1 MLEIH
6 LLPHY
11 EALSAKN
18 PFGEAVTNP
27 LFLEHQRLTA
37 EAVPSHLLTVN
48 TYGAGTGK
56 TLAALLG
63 WLAMGPARGSPLP
76 NMLFIAPTNELIAQH
91 VTTIQKFAAR
101 AGLDIHVI
109 HVDSRT
115 LRALDTPHA
124 HERVGERLNRLIEN
138 PQDYGYVGRKPIVVV
153 TNPDIFYYA
162 LYFSAYNRID
172 RRNLFERFLLRFD
185 YVVIDE
191 FHYYSPK
198 QLACFLFFF
207 ALCKEWG
214 YFDDGRRV
222 CLLSA
227 TPEQEIRTY
236 LGRLFEPN
244 QMAWIA
250 PEDLSPSG
258 NGLKRTPALAPLTL
272 RIINGTINDFTAS
285 KDGQALLRQWF
296 NERRDG
302 ALISNA
308 LWRINAAHSALRDAG
323 FRNSMARLTGA
334 ERTDRRRAAPF
345 SQLLLATPTVDIGYN
360 FEKLGKTRQPLDFII
375 FDARTRDA
383 FLQRLARAGRV
394 LGRPQTNVPSD
405 AVALMDEEAYRALMP
420 FDGQTLSRM
429 DFVHA
434 VQSAMRPRFDL
445 YAYLRSYAVLE
456 AFRPIFNLE
465 RMTRPDL
472 HEWIGR
478 LFGLVRD
485 IFAPDTRRN
494 NYWSLRRW
502 LAFHE
507 KLERL
512 VVRKEGTA
520 LPDVLD
526 EYVRWHVGGVGQG
539 VSDEH
544 MVDVR
549 RHLASDRQAQ
559 QRVREWGEG
568 QYHLTEALYNFREA
582 FQAPTACVSDP
593 HHLLSDSAT
602 TLYDALHVAAHFKVD
617 WFADRHAFEQAIGK
631 CVEEADLYCHIRG
644 WRPTQLTFSFYY
656 REPTLP
662 RERFEPLY
670 TRRPVVLK
678 GLRLQGHSPGHEGLF
693 PLDEAL
699 RQAIEN
705 QWVPL
710 LIGRPQD
717 EGRLRA
723 LLYGRDIILRYLD
736 VSFAEGTTRYPAIV
750 GTAAFIVHAE
760 LEGYLRFRAKL
771 EDNAP
776 IFVGR

>member
-6 LLPHY
+6 LSPHY

-18 PFGEAVTNP
+18 PFGEAVTGP

-37 EAVPSHLLTVN
+37 EAVPSHPLTVN

-63 WLAMGPARGSPLP
+63 WLAIGQARGSPLP

-91 VTTIQKFAAR
+91 VTTIQKFADQ
-101 AGLDIHVI
+101 AGLDVHVI

-115 LRALDTPHA
+115 LRELDTPHA
-124 HERVGERLNRLIEN
+124 HERIGERLNRLIEN
-138 PQDYGYVGRKPIVVV
+138 PQEYGRVGRKPIAVV

-162 LYFSAYNRID
+162 LYCSAYNRID
-172 RRNLFERFLLRFD
+172 RRNLLERFILRFD

-207 ALCKEWG
+207 ALCKEWE
-214 YFDDGRRV
+214 YFDNGRRV

-227 TPEQEIRTY
+227 TPEPEIQIY
-236 LGRLFEPN
+236 LGRLFEFDE
-244 QMAWIA
+244 MAWI
-250 PEDLSPSG
+250 SPAGPSPLG
-258 NGLKRTPALAPLTL
+258 SGLKQTPALAPVTL
-272 RIINGTINDFTAS
+272 RIISGTIDDFTAS
-285 KDGQALLRQWF
+285 EAGQALLRQWL
-296 NERRDG
+296 NEKRDG

-308 LWRINAAHSALRDAG
+308 LWRINAARAELRRAG
-323 FRNSMARLTGA
+323 FESSMARLTGA
-334 ERTDRRRAAPF
+334 ERTDRRRVAPF

-360 FEKLGKTRQPLDFII
+360 FEKPRKTRQPLDFII
-375 FDARTRDA
+375 YDARTRDA
-383 FLQRLARAGRV
+383 FWQRLARAGRV
-394 LGRPQTNVPSD
+394 LGRVQTDVPSD
-405 AVALMDEEAYRALMP
+405 AIALVDEETYRALMTL
-420 FDGQTLSRM
+420 DGQTLTRM
-429 DFVHA
+429 DFANA

-445 YAYLRSYAVLE
+445 YAYLRSYAVME

-472 HEWIGR
+472 HEWIER

-485 IFAPDTRRN
+485 IFAPDSRRN
-494 NYWSLRRW
+494 NYWSLRGW
-502 LAFHE
+502 LSFYE

-512 VVRKEGTA
+512 VVRKEDTA
-520 LPDVLD
+520 LPDVLE
-526 EYVRWHVGGVGQG
+526 EYVRWHVDCIGQE
-539 VSDEH
+539 VSDEYIG
-544 MVDVR
+544 DIR
-549 RHLASDRQAQ
+549 RRLARDRRAQ
-559 QRVREWGEG
+559 QRVREWAEG
-568 QYHLTEALYNFREA
+568 RYHLTEALYNFREA
-582 FQAPTACVSDP
+582 FQTPTAFVSDP
-593 HHLLSDSAT
+593 HHLLSDSDT
-602 TLYDALHVAAHFKVD
+602 TLYDALHVAAYFKVD
-617 WFADRHAFEQAIGK
+617 WFADRHAFEQA
-631 CVEEADLYCHIRG
+631 VEKHVGGADLCCHIRG
-644 WRPTQLTFSFYY
+644 WRPTRLTFSFYY

-670 TRRPVVLK
+670 TRRPVVLR

-693 PLDEAL
+693 PLDEVL
-699 RQAIEN
+699 RKVVEN

-710 LIGRPQD
+710 LIVRPQD

-723 LLYGRDIILRYLD
+723 LLHGRDIILRYVD

-760 LEGYLRFRAKL
+760 LEGYLCYREKL